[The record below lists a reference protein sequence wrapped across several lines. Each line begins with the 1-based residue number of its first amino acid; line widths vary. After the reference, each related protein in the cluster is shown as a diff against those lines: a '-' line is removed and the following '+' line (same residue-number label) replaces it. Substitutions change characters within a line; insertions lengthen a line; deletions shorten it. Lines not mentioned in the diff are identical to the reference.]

1 MDDLQPNGKCH
12 KCGTDISHK
21 ADNALWCNDS
31 CRMRYN
37 RAKQKQTAMN
47 GTPIQQGNQ
56 VELYHHPTEEID
68 LKDAATTYVRQLKAS
83 KEQAERTAYKLD
95 EENKALRDQKNEQL
109 RTIDKLEAKIER
121 ITEKFESDKERLQE
135 KFERELKDFESSNG
149 LGSIVQQNLNPEV
162 MQALVTE
169 GLGLVKA
176 VVSSRMQGQSGGT
189 AYSALVTK
197 LANLVNEGKEVQQQ
211 KIFNLISSIINEAN
225 LQGLGD
231 DGLVILIDSIINS
244 INNGTFRNNQEAHQG

>member
-21 ADNALWCNDS
+21 AENALWCSDS

-47 GTPIQQGNQ
+47 GTPSQQGNQ
-56 VELYHHPTEEID
+56 VELYHHPTDEID
-68 LKDAATTYVRQLKAS
+68 LKDAAGSIVRQLKAS

-95 EENKALRDQKNEQL
+95 EENKVLRDQKNEHL

-162 MQALVTE
+162 MQVLVTE

-176 VVSSRMQGQSGGT
+176 VVSSRQQTMGGT
-189 AYSALVTK
+189 PALPTDVQEIVGWYQK
-197 LANLVNEGKEVQQQ
+197 LTPDYKTSFDALLMHIAQMGPNGLT
-211 KIFNLISSIINEAN
+211 FINQI
-225 LQGLGD
+225 LQ
-231 DGLVILIDSIINS
+231 
-244 INNGTFRNNQEAHQG
+244 NNGIEPRNQQEAHQG